1 MRLLTMT
8 KTLTKKQAKLQSISP
23 ANGSVV
29 AITISKP
36 EENLISRYSSVFPSS
51 DLRVFVREAVTST
64 IRWMQRMING
74 DNLFELETMDHW
86 KYDPEKE
93 LLILKDSP
101 SRRKRDYKII
111 YDMKFARK
119 DVDEYH
125 QGLASILS
133 SYWYKQH
140 ATPTTVVELIACC
153 DILYRRFHN
162 DISPASA
169 AGVFHTDLDMTK
181 QPA

>member
-1 MRLLTMT
+1 MT
-8 KTLTKKQAKLQSISP
+8 KTLTKKQARLQSISP
-23 ANGSVV
+23 ADGSVV

-36 EENLISRYSSVFPSS
+36 EENLISRYSSVFKSD
-51 DLRVFVREAVTST
+51 DLRSFAREAVHST

-86 KYDPEKE
+86 KYNVEE
-93 LLILKDSP
+93 ETLVLKDSP
-101 SRRKRDYKII
+101 SRRKRDYKIV
-111 YDMKFARK
+111 YDMQFTRK
-119 DVDEYH
+119 SVDEYH

-169 AGVFHTDLDMTK
+169 AGVFHTDLDMSK
-181 QPA
+181 RMA